1 MLFPNR
7 NFSLT
12 AGLVTALTL
21 NQCYAGQDL
30 DLIASV
36 TNTTCQTQVSDG
48 GAVNLGTVNLSYFPA
63 DVTAETE
70 YGGGKTFTIKVTGC
84 STDAA
89 STTPTQLKM
98 NFVPQSGHLATGNL
112 QVFANDDEQLSTGAK
127 NVGIVIFSTQS
138 GAQPYN
144 ILAQDGT
151 SRAIFSITSDDLI
164 SSTWTFYSRMQ
175 RVVNSLAPQPGVVRS
190 RVLVD
195 VYYE

>member
-1 MLFPNR
+1 MLFPYR

-12 AGLVTALTL
+12 AGLVATLSL

-48 GAVNLGTVNLSYFPA
+48 GTVNLGTVDLNYFPA
-63 DVTAETE
+63 NVTAETE
-70 YGGGKTFTIKVTGC
+70 YGGGKTFTSEVTGC
-84 STDAA
+84 SSDAV

-98 NFVPQSGHLATGNL
+98 NFIPQSGHLANGNL
-112 QVFANDDEQLSTGAK
+112 QVFANDEEQLSTGAK
-127 NVGIVIFSTQS
+127 NVGIVIFSTEPGVQS
-138 GAQPYN
+138 YN

-151 SRAIFSITSDDLI
+151 SRAIFSVTSDDLI

-175 RVVNSLAPQPGVVRS
+175 RVVKSLAPQPGVVRS

>member
-1 MLFPNR
+1 MLFPYR
-7 NFSLT
+7 IFSLT
-12 AGLVTALTL
+12 AGLVTTLTL

-48 GAVNLGTVNLSYFPA
+48 GTVNLGTVDLNYFPA
-63 DVTAETE
+63 NVTAETE
-70 YGGGKTFTIKVTGC
+70 YGGGKTFTIEVTGC
-84 STDAA
+84 SADAV

-98 NFVPQSGHLATGNL
+98 NFIPQSGHLANGNL

-175 RVVNSLAPQPGVVRS
+175 RVANSLAPQPGVVRS

>member
-48 GAVNLGTVNLSYFPA
+48 GAVNLGTVNLSYFPT

-70 YGGGKTFTIKVTGC
+70 YGGGKTFTIEVTGC
-84 STDAA
+84 TTDAA

-98 NFVPQSGHLATGNL
+98 NFVPQSGHLANGNS

-138 GAQPYN
+138 GGQPYN

-151 SRAIFSITSDDLI
+151 SRTMFSITSDDLI